1 LNITRSCRP
10 RTRWYWGGFAILLA
24 ILLSNTPWSNAQI
37 ATTTATLSG
46 VVADPAGAVLPRTT
60 LTLTSS
66 EKGISRTITS
76 DGGGRYSFNQLP
88 PAAYSLTITAKG
100 FETYHQTG
108 IVLDA
113 AETATQDVTL
123 TVGSET
129 VSVTVTSDVSLL
141 NTDNANVAAD
151 IEAKQIVEL
160 PLNVRNVFGL
170 VTLNSSVQNT
180 SESQILLGGGGN
192 TTDTADQDISFLNF
206 AGGFFGTTAFLVDG
220 SWDTDTEWGAVI
232 FVPGVDAV
240 QEFKIQNNSFTAQYG
255 WSTGNVVNVV
265 TKSGTHDF
273 HGSAYEFYSSN
284 NFNALNY
291 FQSPSSCVGALNT
304 NLCQFSRNQ
313 VGGTGGGPLYIPGVY
328 KQRNKTFIFGNYE
341 HFHANT
347 PSPQTFTVP
356 DSNFLAGNFS
366 EQLGQ
371 QATNNGG
378 LVFDGLGR
386 PVYDGAIYDPRSGHA
401 ITAGQPDTYNPATNP
416 YGTNLVATTTGFI
429 RNPVPGN
436 ILSNIAGYTP
446 DAVGAK
452 LLSYFPAAQKPG
464 YVGNNLILAAAAP
477 TYWDEYGIR
486 ADHNINDNTRA
497 YFRYSYKAEAKTGTP
512 AAWGSD
518 PAGQGNQRPNNRW
531 GMWAGLSHI
540 FSPTFTMNITSGVQ
554 LWHETSTNQSL
565 GLNPST
571 TLGLPGYVNQVD
583 PIFPTVNFGG
593 GGLAISQLGPDTSNA
608 NGTTNHGPIGTVN
621 ADLIKTLGK
630 NTINFGFMGVEQIFS
645 QDNLFTNQ
653 LSFEG
658 SWSAGPNPLAGTP
671 GETFTGNGVAEAL
684 LGVLDSPTT
693 VGTPTIP
700 YESNHLFGEYV
711 QDDWKPV
718 HNLTLN
724 LGIRYEIQ
732 TPYTSRNNEGSIFNP
747 NALNPLSYS
756 AGEPLLGA
764 LQFLGPGNRYFYN
777 PNYHNIAPR
786 AGFSYQAIPKA
797 VVHGGYGIFFPE
809 SLTSSGSDDTDGFTA
824 STNFNRSLNGGVTP
838 NPNVSTSN
846 PWGGQY
852 AQITGNVNGSYQQDG
867 NGVGGTFRS
876 RPSPYVQQ
884 WLLGVQ
890 YAFTPNDQLDVNYI
904 GNRGVR
910 MVGNWNYNQLNPKYL
925 FQADGVTPNTAYLS
939 ANAAYNPLAVPL
951 QNLEKSGTIAP
962 STCNID
968 SSTGVTNEQLLLAYP
983 QYCGVSQTDAP
994 NGQSFYN
1001 SLQVTYNH
1009 RISKGL
1015 TALVSYTYSKFIDN
1029 VEGNQSW
1036 SYNGAANWGATANY
1050 FNIAGEKSVDAG
1062 DIPQALVAS
1071 YVYNLPIG
1079 RGKAV
1084 GSGMNRIADAVI
1096 GGWELSGIATFKGG
1110 IPLSVFGNQW
1120 NSYGGDP
1127 RPNYVPGVNPKPSH
1141 QKISNSV
1148 ANSWA
1153 NVAAF
1158 QYAPYGNFGNT
1169 PRYMS
1174 ELRGPHYTNW
1184 DSALEKN
1191 WTFKERYR
1199 AQFRFE
1205 TFNSLN
1211 HPNFYAPGPGNMSL
1225 YSPGIFGEITNA
1237 FPARVIQLAGKFYW

>member
-1 LNITRSCRP
+1 MKTKRSRRP
-10 RTRWYWGGFAILLA
+10 RSLWSWGGLTVLLA
-24 ILLSNTPWSNAQI
+24 LLVGSAPWINAQL

-46 VVADPAGAVLPRTT
+46 LVTDPSGAALTKAAV
-60 LTLTSS
+60 TLTSS
-66 EKGISRTITS
+66 EKGITRTIAT
-76 DGGGRYSFNQLP
+76 DDGGRYSFNQLP
-88 PAAYSLTITAKG
+88 PAGYSLAVKAKG
-100 FETYHQTG
+100 FEAYQQNG
-108 IVLDA
+108 IVLNA
-113 AETATQDVTL
+113 AETATQNITL
-123 TVGSET
+123 TIGAEN
-129 VSVTVTSDVSLL
+129 VSVTVSSDVSLL
-141 NTDNANVAAD
+141 NTDNANVASELD
-151 IEAKQIVEL
+151 AKQIVEL
-160 PLNVRNVFGL
+160 PLNVRNVYGL
-170 VTLNSSVQNT
+170 VTLNSSVQNS

-240 QEFKIQNNSFTAQYG
+240 QEMKIQNNSFTAQYG

-265 TKSGTHDF
+265 TKSGTRDF
-273 HGSAYEFYSSN
+273 HGSGYEFYSSN
-284 NFNALNY
+284 NFNSLNY
-291 FQSPSSCVGALNT
+291 FQGPGSCVSAVDASV

-313 VGGTGGGPLYIPGVY
+313 TGGTAGGPLYIPGVY

-347 PSPQTFTVP
+347 PSPQSFTVP
-356 DSNFLAGNFS
+356 DANFLAGNFS
-366 EQLGQ
+366 EQLASTPS
-371 QATNNGG
+371 AT
-378 LVFDGLGR
+378 DALGR
-386 PVYDGAIYDPRSGHA
+386 PIYDGQIYDPRSGHA
-401 ITAGQPDTYNPATNP
+401 ITAGQPDTYNPVSNP
-416 YGTNLVATTTGFI
+416 YGTNLMATQTGNI

-436 ILSNIAGYTP
+436 ILSNIPGYTP

-452 LLSYFPAAQKPG
+452 LLSYFPKAQKPG

-477 TYWDEYGIR
+477 TYWNEYGIR
-486 ADHNINDNTRA
+486 VDQNINANTNA
-497 YFRYSYKAEAKTGTP
+497 YFRYSYKEEAKTGTP

-531 GMWAGLSHI
+531 GMWAGLTRI
-540 FSPTFTMNITSGVQ
+540 FSPTFTMNITSGVEI
-554 LWHETSTNQSL
+554 WHETSTNQSV
-565 GLNPST
+565 GFNPST
-571 TLGLPGYVNQVD
+571 TLGLPSYVNQVD
-583 PIFPTVNFGG
+583 PIFPTVNFAG
-593 GGLAISQLGPDTSNA
+593 GGLAISLLGPTTGNSN
-608 NGTTNHGPIGTVN
+608 GVTNHGPIGTVN
-621 ADLIKTLGK
+621 ADFIKTMGK

-645 QDNLFTNQ
+645 QNNFFSNQ

-658 SWSAGPNPLAGTP
+658 NFSSGPNTAGGTP
-671 GETFTGNGVAEAL
+671 GVSFTGNGVAEAL
-684 LGVLDSPTT
+684 LGVLDAPTT

-700 YESNHLFGEYV
+700 YESNHLIGEYV
-711 QDDWKPV
+711 QDDWRATN
-718 HNLTLN
+718 NLTLN
-724 LGIRYEIQ
+724 LGIRYEVQ
-732 TPYTSRNNEGSIFNP
+732 TPYTARRNTGSIFNP
-747 NALNPLSYS
+747 NTLNPLSIS
-756 AGEPLLGA
+756 AGIPLQGA
-764 LQFLGPGNRYFYN
+764 LQFLGPGNRDFYN
-777 PNYHNIAPR
+777 TNYHNIAPR

-797 VVHGGYGIFFPE
+797 VIHGGYGIFYTE

-824 STNFNRSLNGGVTP
+824 STSLNRSLNGGVTP
-838 NPNVSTSN
+838 NPNVTTSN

-852 AQITGNVNGSYQQDG
+852 AQITGNTNGSFQQDG

-876 RPSPYVQQ
+876 RPSPYLQQ

-890 YAFTPNDQLDVNYI
+890 YAFTPNDSLDVNYI

-910 MVGNWNYNQLNPKYL
+910 MVGNWNYNQLNPKYD
-925 FQADGVTPNTAYLS
+925 FEADGVTPNTAYLQ
-939 ANAAYNPLAVPL
+939 ADAAFNPMAAPL
-951 QNLEKSGTIAP
+951 QALEKSGTIAP
-962 STCNID
+962 SACNID
-968 SSTGVTNEQLLLAYP
+968 SATSLPNEQLLLTYP

-994 NGQSFYN
+994 IGQSLYN
-1001 SLQVTYNH
+1001 ALQVTYNH
-1009 RISKGL
+1009 RVSKGL

-1062 DIPQALVAS
+1062 DIPHALVAS
-1071 YVYNLPIG
+1071 YVYQLPIG

-1084 GSGMNRIADAVI
+1084 GSGMSRIADAVV
-1096 GGWELSGIATFKGG
+1096 GGWELSGIATFRGG

-1127 RPNYVPGVNPKPSH
+1127 RPNYVPGVNPKPAH

-1158 QYAPYGNFGNT
+1158 TYAPYGSFGNT

-1191 WTFKERYR
+1191 WSFKERMR

-1211 HPNFYAPGPGNMSL
+1211 HPNFYAPSPGNMSL
-1225 YSPGIFGEITNA
+1225 YSPSIFGEITQA
-1237 FPARVIQLAGKFYW
+1237 FPGRVVQLAGKFYW

>member
-1 LNITRSCRP
+1 L
-10 RTRWYWGGFAILLA
+10 WYWGGIAILLA
-24 ILLSNTPWSNAQI
+24 ILVSSTPWTNAQI

-46 VVADPAGAVLPRTT
+46 VVSDPSGALVPTASVT
-60 LTLTSS
+60 LVSV
-66 EKGISRTITS
+66 EKGISRSMIS
-76 DGGGRYSFNQLP
+76 DDGGRYSFNQLP
-88 PAAYSLTITAKG
+88 PSTYVLTIKVKG
-100 FETYHQTG
+100 FETYQQSG
-108 IVLDA
+108 IVLNA
-113 AETATQDVTL
+113 ASTATQNVTL
-123 TVGSET
+123 TIGAET
-129 VSVTVTSDVSLL
+129 QSIAVTADASLL
-141 NTDNANVAAD
+141 NTDNANVAAELD
-151 IEAKQIVEL
+151 AKQIVEL
-160 PLNVRNVFGL
+160 PLNVRNVYGL

-180 SESQILLGGGGN
+180 SEGQILLGGGGN

-240 QEFKIQNNSFTAQYG
+240 QEMKIQNNSFTAQYG

-273 HGSAYEFYSSN
+273 HGSAYEFYTHNS
-284 NFNALNY
+284 FNAFNY
-291 FQSPSSCVGALNT
+291 FQGPGTCVSSVDT
-304 NLCQFSRNQ
+304 SVNLCQFSRNQ
-313 VGGTGGGPLYIPGVY
+313 TGGTGGGPLYIPGVY

-341 HFHANT
+341 HFTANT

-366 EQLGQ
+366 EQLGTTSVGND
-371 QATNNGG
+371 A
-378 LVFDGLGR
+378 LGR
-386 PVYDGAIYDPRSGHA
+386 PIYDGQIYDPRSGHA
-401 ITAGQPDTYNPATNP
+401 ITAGKADTYNPTTNP
-416 YGTNLVATTTGFI
+416 YGTGLVATQTGFI

-436 ILSNIAGYTP
+436 ILSNITGYTP
-446 DAVGAK
+446 DVVGAK

-464 YVGNNLILAAAAP
+464 YVGNNLILAAEAP

-486 ADHNINDNTRA
+486 VDQNFNTNTTG
-497 YFRYSYKAEAKTGTP
+497 YFRYSYKEEAKTGTP

-531 GMWAGLSHI
+531 GMWAGLTRI
-540 FSPTFTMNITSGVQ
+540 ISPTFTMNITSGLQ
-554 LWHETSTNQSL
+554 IWHETSTNQSV
-565 GLNPST
+565 GFNPT
-571 TLGLPGYVNQVD
+571 TLGLPAYVNQVD
-583 PIFPTVNFGG
+583 PIFPTVNFSG
-593 GGLAISQLGPDTSNA
+593 GGLAISQLGPTTANSN
-608 NGTTNHGPIGTVN
+608 GVTNHGPIGTVN
-621 ADLIKTLGK
+621 ADFIKTKGK
-630 NTINFGFMGVEQIFS
+630 NTISFGFMGVEEIFS
-645 QDNLFTNQ
+645 QHDFFSNQ
-653 LSFEG
+653 LSFAG
-658 SWSAGPNPLAGTP
+658 SFSSGPNTAGGTP
-671 GETFTGNGVAEAL
+671 GVSFTGNGVAEAL

-700 YESNHLFGEYV
+700 YESNHLLGEYV
-711 QDDWKPV
+711 QDDWKAAP
-718 HNLTLN
+718 NLTLN

-732 TPYTSRNNEGSIFNP
+732 TPYTARGNTGSIFNP
-747 NALNPLSYS
+747 NALNPLSYA
-756 AGEPLLGA
+756 AGIPLQGA
-764 LQFLGPGNRYFYN
+764 LQFLSPGNRDFYN
-777 PNYHNIAPR
+777 TNYHNIAPR
-786 AGFSYQAIPKA
+786 IGFSYQAIPKA
-797 VVHGGYGIFFPE
+797 VLHGGYGIFYTE
-809 SLTSSGSDDTDGFTA
+809 SLTSSGSDDADGFTA
-824 STNFNRSLNGGVTP
+824 STSLNRSLNGGVTP

-852 AQITGNVNGSYQQDG
+852 AQITGNANGSFQQDG
-867 NGVGGTFRS
+867 NGVGGTFQS

-890 YAFTPNDQLDVNYI
+890 YAFTPNDSLDVNYI

-910 MVGNWNYNQLNPKYL
+910 MVGNWNYNQLNPKYD
-925 FQADGVTPNTAYLS
+925 FEADGVTPNTAFLQ
-939 ANAAYNPLAVPL
+939 ANAPFNPMAAPL
-951 QNLEKSGTIAP
+951 QALEKSGTIAP
-962 STCNID
+962 SACNID
-968 SSTGVTNEQLLLAYP
+968 SATSLPNEQLLVAYP

-994 NGQSFYN
+994 NGQSLYN
-1001 SLQVTYNH
+1001 ALQVTYNH

-1071 YVYNLPIG
+1071 YVYQLPIG
-1079 RGKAV
+1079 RGKAL
-1084 GSGMNRIADAVI
+1084 GSGMSRVADAIV

-1127 RPNYVPGVNPKPSH
+1127 RPNYVSGVNPKPSH

-1153 NVAAF
+1153 NAAAF
-1158 QYAPYGNFGNT
+1158 AYAPYGSFGNT

-1174 ELRGPHYTNW
+1174 QLRGPHFTNW

-1191 WTFKERYR
+1191 WSFGERMR

-1211 HPNFYAPGPGNMSL
+1211 HPNFYAPSPGNMSL
-1225 YSPGIFGEITNA
+1225 YSPAIFGEITQA
-1237 FPARVIQLAGKFYW
+1237 FPGRIVQLAGKFYW

>member
-1 LNITRSCRP
+1 M
-10 RTRWYWGGFAILLA
+10 LLA
-24 ILLSNTPWSNAQI
+24 LIAVSTPWINAQI

-46 VVADPAGAVLPRTT
+46 VVTDPSGAALTKAT

-66 EKGISRTITS
+66 EKGITRTITT
-76 DGGGRYSFNQLP
+76 DDGGRYSFNQLP
-88 PAAYSLTITAKG
+88 PAAYSLVIKAKG
-100 FETYHQTG
+100 FETYQQNG
-108 IVLDA
+108 IVLNA
-113 AETATQDVTL
+113 GETATQNVTL
-123 TVGSET
+123 TIGAET

-141 NTDNANVAAD
+141 NTDNANVAAELD
-151 IEAKQIVEL
+151 AKQIVEL
-160 PLNVRNVFGL
+160 PLNVRNVYGL

-240 QEFKIQNNSFTAQYG
+240 QEMKIQNNSFTAQYG

-284 NFNALNY
+284 TFNAFNY
-291 FQSPSSCVGALNT
+291 FQGPGTCVSAVDASV

-313 VGGTGGGPLYIPGVY
+313 VGGTAGGPLYIPGVY

-347 PSPQTFTVP
+347 PSPQSFTVP
-356 DSNFLAGNFS
+356 DTNFLAGNFS
-366 EQLGQ
+366 EQLSTTSV
-371 QATNNGG
+371 AN
-378 LVFDGLGR
+378 DGLGR
-386 PVYDGAIYDPRSGHA
+386 PIYDGQIYDPRSGHA
-401 ITAGQPDTYNPATNP
+401 ITAGQPDTYNPVSNP
-416 YGTNLVATTTGFI
+416 YGTNLTATQTGHI
-429 RNPVPGN
+429 RNPVKGN

-486 ADHNINDNTRA
+486 VDHNINDNTNA
-497 YFRYSYKAEAKTGTP
+497 YFRYSYKEEAKTGTP

-531 GMWAGLSHI
+531 GMWAGLTRI
-540 FSPTFTMNITSGVQ
+540 FSPTFTMNITSGLQ
-554 LWHETSTNQSL
+554 IWHETSTNQSV
-565 GLNPST
+565 GFNPST
-571 TLGLPGYVNQVD
+571 TLGLPPYVNQED
-583 PIFPTVNFGG
+583 PIFPTVNFSG
-593 GGLAISQLGPDTSNA
+593 GGLAISQLGPTTGNSN
-608 NGTTNHGPIGTVN
+608 GVTNHGPIGTVN
-621 ADLIKTLGK
+621 ADFIKTKGK

-645 QDNLFTNQ
+645 QNDFFSNQ
-653 LSFEG
+653 LSFDG
-658 SWSAGPNPLAGTP
+658 TFSSGPNTAGGTP
-671 GETFTGNGVAEAL
+671 GVSFTGNGVAEAL
-684 LGVLDSPTT
+684 LGVLDAPTT

-711 QDDWKPV
+711 QDDWKPT

-732 TPYTSRNNEGSIFNP
+732 TPYTSRGNEGSIFNP
-747 NALNPLSYS
+747 NALNPLSIS
-756 AGEPLLGA
+756 AGMPLLGA
-764 LQFLGPGNRYFYN
+764 LQFLGPGNRYMYN

-786 AGFSYQAIPKA
+786 VGFSYQAIPKA
-797 VVHGGYGIFFPE
+797 VIHGGYGIFYPE
-809 SLTSSGSDDTDGFTA
+809 SLTSSGADDVDGFTA
-824 STNFNRSLNGGVTP
+824 STSLNRSLNGGVTP

-852 AQITGNVNGSYQQDG
+852 AQLTGNTNGSFQQDG
-867 NGVGGTFRS
+867 NNAGGTFQS

-890 YAFTPNDQLDVNYI
+890 YAFTPNDSLDVNYI

-910 MVGNWNYNQLNPKYL
+910 MVGNWEYNQLNPKYD
-925 FQADGVTPNTAYLS
+925 FEADGVTPNTAYLE
-939 ANAAYNPLAVPL
+939 ATAAYNPMAAPL
-951 QNLEKSGTIAP
+951 QVLEKSGTIAP
-962 STCNID
+962 SACNID
-968 SSTGVTNEQLLLAYP
+968 NASVTNEQLLAPHP
-983 QYCGVSQTDAP
+983 QYCGVGQTDAP
-994 NGQSFYN
+994 NGQSLYN
-1001 SLQVTYNH
+1001 ALQVTYNH

-1036 SYNGAANWGATANY
+1036 SYNGAGNWAATANY
-1050 FNIAGEKSVDAG
+1050 FNIAGEKSVDGG

-1071 YVYNLPIG
+1071 YVYQLPIG
-1079 RGKAV
+1079 RGRAV
-1084 GSGMNRIADAVI
+1084 GSGMSRIADAVV
-1096 GGWELSGIATFKGG
+1096 GGWELSGIATFRGG

-1127 RPNYVPGVNPKPSH
+1127 RPNYVSGVNPKPSH
-1141 QKISNSV
+1141 QTISNSV

-1153 NVAAF
+1153 NVNAF
-1158 QYAPYGNFGNT
+1158 AYAPYGGFGNT

-1191 WTFKERYR
+1191 WTFKESMR

-1211 HPNFYAPGPGNMSL
+1211 NPNFYAPAPGNMSL
-1225 YSPGIFGEITNA
+1225 YSPAIFGEITQA
-1237 FPARVIQLAGKFYW
+1237 FPGRVVQLAGKFYW

>member
-1 LNITRSCRP
+1 
-10 RTRWYWGGFAILLA
+10 
-24 ILLSNTPWSNAQI
+24 
-37 ATTTATLSG
+37 
-46 VVADPAGAVLPRTT
+46 VVTDPSGAVLPKAT

-66 EKGISRTITS
+66 EKSITRTFIA
-76 DGGGRYSFNQLP
+76 DDGGRYSFNQLP
-88 PAAYSLTITAKG
+88 PAAYSLTIKAKG
-100 FETYHQTG
+100 FETYQQSG
-108 IVLDA
+108 IVLNA
-113 AETATQDVTL
+113 AETATQNVTL
-123 TVGSET
+123 TIGAET
-129 VSVTVTSDVSLL
+129 VSVTVTADASQL

-151 IEAKQIVEL
+151 IDAKEIVEL
-160 PLNVRNVFGL
+160 PLNVRNVYGL
-170 VTLNSSVQNT
+170 ATLNSSVQNT
-180 SESQILLGGGGN
+180 SEGQLLLGGGSN
-192 TTDTADQDISFLNF
+192 TTDTADQDISFMNF
-206 AGGFFGTTAFLVDG
+206 AGGFFGTTAFLIDG

-273 HGSAYEFYSSN
+273 HGSGYEFYSSN

-291 FQSPSSCVGALNT
+291 FQSPGSCQGVLNT
-304 NLCQFSRNQ
+304 NLCTFSRNQ
-313 VGGTGGGPLYIPGVY
+313 VGGTAGGPLYIPGIY

-347 PSPQTFTVP
+347 PAPSSYTVP
-356 DSNFLAGNFS
+356 DTNFRSGNFS
-366 EQLGQ
+366 EQLGTTSVGND
-371 QATNNGG
+371 A
-378 LVFDGLGR
+378 LGR
-386 PVYDGAIYDPRSGHA
+386 PIYNGQIYDPRSGHA
-401 ITAGQPDTYNPATNP
+401 ITAGQPDTYNPVTNP
-416 YGTNLVATTTGFI
+416 YGTNLTATQTGYV

-436 ILSNIAGYTP
+436 ILSNIAGYIP
-446 DAVGAK
+446 DPVGTK
-452 LLSYFPAAQKPG
+452 LLSYFPAAQKSG
-464 YVGNNLILAAAAP
+464 NVANNLILAGEAP

-486 ADHNINDNTRA
+486 VDQNINDRTSA
-497 YFRYSYKAEAKTGTP
+497 YFRYSYKEEAKTGE
-512 AAWGSD
+512 AANWGSD

-531 GMWAGLSHI
+531 GMWAGLSRT

-554 LWHETSTNQSL
+554 IWHETSTNQSV
-565 GLNPST
+565 GFNPTT
-571 TLGLPGYVNQVD
+571 TLGLPAYVNQQD
-583 PIFPTVNFGG
+583 PIFPTVNFGQG
-593 GGLAISQLGPDTSNA
+593 ISQLGPNTGNTE
-608 NGTTNHGPIGTVN
+608 GVTNHGPIGTVN
-621 ADLIKTLGK
+621 ADFIKTTGK
-630 NTINFGFMGVEQIFS
+630 NTINFGFMGVEQVFS
-645 QDNLFTNQ
+645 QYNFFSNQ

-658 SWSAGPNPLAGTP
+658 NFTTGPNPLAGAP
-671 GETFTGNGVAEAL
+671 GVSFTGNGVAQAL
-684 LGVLDSPTT
+684 LGVLDSSAGDPTNI
-693 VGTPTIP
+693 GTPTTP

-711 QDDWKPV
+711 QDDWKPT
-718 HNLTLN
+718 HNLTVN

-732 TPYTSRNNEGSIFNP
+732 TPYTSRHNQGSIFDP

-756 AGEPLLGA
+756 AGLPLVGA
-764 LQFLGPGNRYFYN
+764 LQFLGPGNRYFYD

-786 AGFSYQAIPKA
+786 VGFSYQAIPKA
-797 VVHGGYGIFFPE
+797 VIHGGYGIFYPE
-809 SLTSSGSDDTDGFTA
+809 AVTSSGSVDADGFTA
-824 STNFNRSLNGGVTP
+824 TTGFNQSLDGGITP

-852 AQITGNVNGSYQQDG
+852 AQVTGNANGSFQQDG
-867 NGVGGTFRS
+867 NGVGGVFRS

-890 YAFTPNDQLDVNYI
+890 YAFTPSDQLEVDYI

-910 MVGNWNYNQLNPKYL
+910 MVSNWNYNQLDPKYL
-925 FQADGVTPNTAYLS
+925 FAANGTPNTSFLS
-939 ANAAYNPLAVPL
+939 ANATVNPLAAPL
-951 QNLEKSGTIAP
+951 QALEKSGTIAP
-962 STCNID
+962 SSCNID
-968 SSTGVTNEQLLLAYP
+968 SATSVLNEQLLLAYP

-994 NGQSFYN
+994 LGQSLYN

-1096 GGWELSGIATFKGG
+1096 GGWELSGIATLKGG
-1110 IPLSVFGNQW
+1110 IPLSVFGNNW

-1127 RPNYVPGVNPKPSH
+1127 RPDVVGKAKPAHQTISSTVP
-1141 QKISNSV
+1141 
-1148 ANSWA
+1148 NSWA
-1153 NVAAF
+1153 NSSAF
-1158 QYAPYGNFGNT
+1158 AYSAYGTFGT
-1169 PRYMS
+1169 ASRYLS
-1174 ELRGPHYTNW
+1174 DLRGPHFTNW

-1191 WTFKERYR
+1191 WSIKESMR

-1205 TFNSLN
+1205 TFNSFN
-1211 HPNFYAPGPGNMSL
+1211 HPNFYAPGPNNMSL
-1225 YSPGIFGEITNA
+1225 YNPGGFGEITTA
-1237 FPARVIQLAGKFYW
+1237 FPGRVVQLAGKFYW